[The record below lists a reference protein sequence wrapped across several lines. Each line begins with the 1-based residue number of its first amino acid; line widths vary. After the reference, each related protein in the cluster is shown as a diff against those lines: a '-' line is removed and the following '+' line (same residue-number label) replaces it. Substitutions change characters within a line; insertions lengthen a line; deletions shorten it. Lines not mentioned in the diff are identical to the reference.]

1 MIEVLK
7 KGTRRTIDCN
17 NCGAKLRYDIKKDLT
32 YTGRYTADLFP
43 YEKRRQETILV
54 CPECGNK
61 IKVYI

>member
-1 MIEVLK
+1 MIEVLR
-7 KGTRRTIDCN
+7 KGTTRIIDCD

-32 YTGRYTADLFP
+32 YTGRYTEDLFS
-43 YEKRRQETILV
+43 YEKRRQEAILI